1 MTELLVALP
10 VALPVAFAAIGL
22 LAWRRPDVQ
31 RGIALVGLAALW
43 LAAMALFVVVL
54 RHGPLV
60 LAFGGWSAPIG
71 ITFRADLLGAT
82 MTLVTGTI
90 ALGVAVYAAAD
101 IDAPVI
107 RRNFWVLILL
117 LVMGVCGAF
126 LTADLFNLFVW
137 FEVLLIASF
146 VLLALGRE
154 PKQLA
159 GTHVY
164 LVLNLIGSTLFLITV
179 GLVYGLVHTLDFA
192 EINTRMTALAAVEPG
207 LVMAIQAL
215 LLVAF
220 GLKAAIFPAMFW
232 LPASYH
238 TPPPAVSALFA
249 ALLTKIGVY
258 AMIRVTVTVLPPSE
272 HVHAAL
278 GYVAI
283 ATMLVGVLGA
293 LAQASLR
300 RILSF
305 HIVSQIGYMVAG
317 LAVTFGTPAQRRFAI
332 AATLF
337 YIVHHIF
344 VKTNLFLI
352 AGIVRRHHGTERLSS
367 LGDTA
372 RAHPFLAVLF
382 LISGLS
388 LAGVPPLSGFWAKLG
403 VIRAALDAGAIAIV
417 VVAVVTS
424 LLTLLSMLKIWF
436 GAFAGDP
443 PSPPAAGPAPRRAVL
458 AMYGAATALALVTL
472 AFSLAPDL
480 LFTVALQVADE
491 LTVAV
496 PAGGA
501 R

>member
-10 VALPVAFAAIGL
+10 VAIPVAFAAIGL

-31 RGIALVGLAALW
+31 RGIALGGLAALW
-43 LAAMALFVVVL
+43 IATIALFVVVL
-54 RHGPLV
+54 QQGPVV
-60 LAFGGWSAPIG
+60 LALGGWSAPIG

-82 MTLVTGTI
+82 MTLVAGTI
-90 ALGVAVYAAAD
+90 AIGVGAYAAFD
-101 IDAPVI
+101 IDAAVI
-107 RRNFWVLILL
+107 RRNFWVLVLL

-159 GTHVY
+159 GTHIY
-164 LVLNLIGSTLFLITV
+164 LVLNLIGSTLFLIAV

-192 EINTRMTALAAVEPG
+192 ELETRMVALAAVEPG
-207 LVMAIQAL
+207 LVMAIHAL

-220 GLKAAIFPAMFW
+220 GLKAAVFPAMFW

-249 ALLTKIGVY
+249 ALLTKVGLY
-258 AMIRVTVTVLPPSE
+258 AMIRVTAAVLPPSE
-272 HVHAAL
+272 QVHVTL

-293 LAQASLR
+293 LAQGSLR

-305 HIVSQIGYMVAG
+305 HIISQIGYMVAG
-317 LAVTFGTPAQRRFAI
+317 LAVAFGTPAQRRFAI

-344 VKTNLFLI
+344 VKTNLFLV

-367 LGDTA
+367 LGDAA

-388 LAGVPPLSGFWAKLG
+388 LAGVPPLSGFWAKLA
-403 VIRAALDAGAIAIV
+403 VIRAALDVGAIAIV
-417 VVAVVTS
+417 VVAVLTS

-443 PSPPAAGPAPRRAVL
+443 PSPSTASPAPRRAAL
-458 AMYGAATALALVTL
+458 AMYAAAAVLALVTL
-472 AFSLAPDL
+472 VFSIAPDT
-480 LFTVALQVADE
+480 LFTIALRGADE
-491 LTVAV
+491 L
-496 PAGGA
+496 GGD